1 MKFKLI
7 FVINCILMGF
17 AVGVLAALFLTV
29 VNFLINTIWVSIP
42 NLFHRPDYYPLIIGV
57 IGGGIVGIL
66 QSKLGGYPRTIDET
80 RHEFK
85 ITHKVAYK
93 KDLPRNFIMAIIVLA
108 FGASLGPE
116 AALAGILGGLIS
128 WLGDQMKLTI
138 ARKNE
143 LLELGIGAMMS
154 AIFYAPL
161 VGVSTAL
168 EKQPVSGQF
177 SSRGRKIV
185 LYIITTIA
193 GLSGFALIRYLS
205 PNESVFTIR
214 MPAINWDTKVLL
226 VLLPALMVGIGF
238 GYLFQLFE
246 KYSEIIANKIH
257 QPLLLAVLAGL
268 AIGAF
273 GMFSPYFL
281 FSGEHELFKFSR
293 EATHLGLPYIL
304 LIAFG
309 KALLTNLC
317 FAFGWRGG
325 KIFPIIFSS
334 TALGFALTELF
345 SYTPGL
351 VIGIVVAASVTIVI
365 SQPYVTAA
373 LLLFL
378 FPVQFFPFI
387 MVACWLTSQFAKIVC
402 RAKH

>member
-128 WLGDQMKLTI
+128 WLGDRMKLTI

-205 PNESVFTIR
+205 PNESVFAIR

-309 KALLTNLC
+309 
-317 FAFGWRGG
+317 WRGG